1 MTKRVVFRPSRGVFN
16 PVLADD
22 SLVER
27 EGESAS
33 VFYTAFSRQIAQ
45 SMGLIIAA
53 AAGACLLSAWL
64 LALAGAAAPLHQM
77 FVLLSFVIAGCPAL
91 SEVWHKLRG
100 LRVDIDLLM
109 LLGAGLAAW
118 IGSPFEGAL
127 LLFLFALSGGM
138 EGYAL
143 RRTQTAINALRDLA
157 PPEATLIDGDA
168 QTHVPLR
175 QVAVGAVVLVKPGE
189 RIPLDGAVLRGQSSV
204 DESAITGE
212 SVPRDCGP
220 GDAVFA
226 GTLNVNGRME
236 VTVTKQ
242 AADTTLARIVALV
255 MEARHRPATAQR
267 LIDRIGPTYSAA
279 VIGVVLIV
287 GLAAWGVFGLPYR
300 DALYRAIAL
309 LIVASPCALIIATPV
324 VYLSAIA
331 GAARRGVLIKG
342 GVHLEVVAAARA
354 FAFDKTGTLTTGQI
368 RMAEVIPPAG
378 MSREDALCVAGALEG
393 SSTHPLAQAVQ
404 RAVRESGVSPPPVQ
418 EFRYVPGEGSQG
430 LVGGRRVWVGRAE
443 SAHLHAPHA
452 DLGALLSKVDEIRQL
467 GMTASALVVDGAVG
481 LLTFADTVREEAA
494 DCVRALRRQGVRRV
508 DMLTGDHEATAR
520 QVGATLGLDGY
531 RAALKPEDK
540 VNAIRDL
547 RAQYGTLVLVGDGIN
562 DAPALAHAD
571 TGIAM
576 GAMGADVA
584 LEAADI
590 VLMKD
595 RLEGVAWLHA
605 HAIRT
610 ARIVRQNLSFAIGV
624 IVVLSMFAVLGEIP
638 LPLAVV
644 GHEGSTILVALNG
657 LRLLRTG

>member
-22 SLVER
+22 SLVA
-27 EGESAS
+27 SAGDS
-33 VFYTAFSRQIAQ
+33 AAVFYTPMSRRIAQ

-53 AAGACLLSAWL
+53 AAGACLLSAWML
-64 LALAGAAAPLHQM
+64 SLAGAAAPLHQM

-138 EGYAL
+138 ESYAL
-143 RRTQTAINALRDLA
+143 RRTQTAIHALRDLA
-157 PPEATLIDGDA
+157 PSEATLLNGEE
-168 QTHVPLR
+168 TMHVPLR
-175 QVAVGAVVLVKPGE
+175 QVAVGAIVLVKPGE
-189 RIPLDGAVLRGQSSV
+189 RIPLDGAVVRGQSSV

-226 GTLNVNGRME
+226 GTLNVNGRLE
-236 VTVTKQ
+236 VAVSKQ

-279 VIGVVLIV
+279 VIIVVVVV
-287 GLAAWGVFGLPYR
+287 GLTAWGIFGLPYR

-354 FAFDKTGTLTTGQI
+354 FAFDKTGTLTSGRI
-368 RMAEVIPPAG
+368 RLAEVLPPAG
-378 MSREDALCVAGALEG
+378 MSREEALRLAGALEG

-404 RAVRESGVSPPPVQ
+404 RAVRESGMTLPAVH

-430 LVGGRRVWVGRAE
+430 RVEGHDVWVGRPE
-443 SAHLHAPHA
+443 SAIRHAPGA
-452 DLGALLSKVDEIRQL
+452 DLRAMGAKVDEIREHGQ
-467 GMTASALVVDGAVG
+467 TASALLVNGAVG

-494 DCVRALRRQGVRRV
+494 ECVRALRRQGVQRV
-508 DMLTGDHEATAR
+508 EMLTGDHEATAR
-520 QVGATLGLDGY
+520 LVSATLGLDGH

-540 VNAIRDL
+540 VNALRDL
-547 RAQYGTLVLVGDGIN
+547 RTQHGTLVLVGDGIN

-610 ARIVRQNLSFAIGV
+610 ARIVRQNLTFAIGV
-624 IVVLSMFAVLGEIP
+624 IAALSVFAVLGEIP

-657 LRLLRTG
+657 LRLLRTT

>member
-1 MTKRVVFRPSRGVFN
+1 MSTRVSFRPSRGVFN

-22 SLVER
+22 SLVDS
-27 EGESAS
+27 EGDSAA
-33 VFYTAFSRQIAQ
+33 VFYTPFSRRIAQ
-45 SMGLIIAA
+45 SMELIVAA
-53 AAGACLLSAWL
+53 AAGVCLLSAWL
-64 LALAGAAAPLHQM
+64 LSLAGAAAPLYQM
-77 FVLLSFVIAGCPAL
+77 FVLLSFVIAGSPAL
-91 SEVWHKLRG
+91 SQVWQKLRR
-100 LRVDIDLLM
+100 LRIDIDLLM

-118 IGSPFEGAL
+118 IGSPFEGAM

-138 EGYAL
+138 ENYAL
-143 RRTQTAINALRDLA
+143 RRTQTAIHALRDLA
-157 PPEATLIDGDA
+157 PAEATLIDGDA
-168 QTHVPLR
+168 TLRVPLR

-189 RIPLDGAVLRGQSSV
+189 RVPLDGAVVRGQSSV

-226 GTLNVNGRME
+226 GTLNVNGRLE
-236 VTVTKQ
+236 VNVAKQ
-242 AADTTLARIVALV
+242 AADTTLARIVTLV
-255 MEARHRPATAQR
+255 MEARHQPATAQR
-267 LIDRIGPTYSAA
+267 LIDRIGPTYSVA
-279 VIGVVLIV
+279 VIGAVVLV
-287 GLAAWGVFGLPYR
+287 GLTAWWVFGLPYR

-354 FAFDKTGTLTTGQI
+354 FAFDKTGTLTSGRI
-368 RMAEVIPPAG
+368 RLADVVPPHGMDRAE
-378 MSREDALCVAGALEG
+378 ALRLAGALEA
-393 SSTHPLAQAVQ
+393 SSTHPLAMAVQ
-404 RAVRESGVSPPPVQ
+404 RALREAGLTPPPVT
-418 EFRYVPGEGSQG
+418 EFRNVPGEGAMG
-430 LVGGRRVWVGRAE
+430 VVEGRPVWVGRTDA
-443 SAHLHAPHA
+443 AHRRALGAGLG
-452 DLGALLSKVDEIRQL
+452 DLGQRVDELRRQ
-467 GMTASALVVDGAVG
+467 GKTVSALVIDGVVG
-481 LLTFADTVREEAA
+481 LLAFADTVREEAA
-494 DCVRALRRQGVRRV
+494 DCVRVLRRQGVRRM

-520 QVGATLGLDGY
+520 QVATSLGLDGF
-531 RAALKPEDK
+531 RAELKPEDK
-540 VNAIRDL
+540 VDAVRALRD
-547 RAQYGTLVLVGDGIN
+547 QYGVLVLVGDGIN

-595 RLEGVAWLHA
+595 RLEGIAWVHA
-605 HAIRT
+605 HAQRT
-610 ARIVRQNLSFAIGV
+610 ARIVRQNLTFAIGV
-624 IVVLSMFAVLGEIP
+624 IVVLSAFAVWGRIP

-657 LRLLRTG
+657 LRLLRVK